1 MPVAATSLVEIL
13 ILGFPVAYG
22 SNVMKVEAEASREKA
37 NCVFASTGR
46 NVYEGESNIKSG
58 EPSKYVKSAI
68 SVPSIRVRL
77 VTLFAKVIVPTNA
90 FWSFS
95 RPDIDSVTFSLKLY
109 APTWDSS

>member
-1 MPVAATSLVEIL
+1 MYILVAATSLVEIL

-22 SNVMKVEAEASREKA
+22 SNVMKVGAKASREKA

-58 EPSKYVKSAI
+58 EPSKYMKSAI
-68 SVPSIRVRL
+68 SVPSIKVRL
-77 VTLFAKVIVPTNA
+77 VTLFAKVILPTNA

-95 RPDIDSVTFSLKLY
+95 RPDIDSLTFSLKL
-109 APTWDSS
+109 